1 MTTEEEERK
10 LGKAVAETTGQ
21 QQQQGKQGKQS
32 KGGKK

>member
-21 QQQQGKQGKQS
+21 QQQGKQGKQS